1 MAKTKI
7 QEPIALEFAGFWSR
21 VAAYLIDAVI
31 ILVTMTILTPTWGL
45 DIPPFEEIT
54 ADPVAAFLTLRQFF
68 PLLAVISGLYLV
80 SFWVVRGQTL
90 GKIALNIKLVGR
102 DGECLTIGAAILRF
116 IGYVIAPF
124 TFFFVFIWIFFDRQ
138 NQGIHDK
145 FADSYVVKVPDMGMA
160 EPEAGASA

>member
-21 VAAYLIDAVI
+21 LASFLIDAVI
-31 ILVTMTILTPTWGL
+31 ILVTMAILTPTWGL
-45 DIPPFEEIT
+45 DFPSFDEIT
-54 ADPVAAFLTLRQFF
+54 ADPIDAFLTIRQVF
-68 PLLAVISGLYLV
+68 PLLAVVSGLYLV
-80 SFWVVRGQTL
+80 SFWVWRGQTP
-90 GKIALNIKLVGR
+90 GKIALNIKVLSR
-102 DGECLTIGAAILRF
+102 DGQSLTVGAAILRF

-124 TFFFVFIWIFFDRQ
+124 TVFFVFIWILFDRQ